1 MSDLPPPPPPGSGQ
15 APPPFQPPPGYAP
28 PPAPFQPPPG
38 YLPPPADIPPPG
50 YSVQAPPPGYPGQ
63 VPPPYMPVAAVGAGG
78 ALMSQFRGAAA
89 WSIGLGMVSIVA
101 PLVSTF
107 YFPIMPIIGA
117 LNGVRAI
124 QRGRVIGGIVGLVLN
139 GIGGIIALI
148 ASRVIGG

>member
-15 APPPFQPPPGYAP
+15 APPPFQPPPGY
-28 PPAPFQPPPG
+28 
-38 YLPPPADIPPPG
+38 LPPPADIPPPG
-50 YSVQAPPPGYPGQ
+50 YSVQ

-89 WSIGLGMVSIVA
+89 WSIGLGIVSIVV
-101 PLVSTF
+101 PFVSTF

-117 LNGVRAI
+117 LSGVRAI

-148 ASRVIGG
+148 ASRLFGG

>member
-15 APPPFQPPPGYAP
+15 APPPFQPPPGYTP

-50 YSVQAPPPGYPGQ
+50 YSVQAPPP
-63 VPPPYMPVAAVGAGG
+63 YMPVAAVGAGG
-78 ALMSQFRGAAA
+78 ALMSQFGGAAA
-89 WSIGLGMVSIVA
+89 WSIGLGLVSIVV

-148 ASRVIGG
+148 QSGLIGGSGG

>member
-1 MSDLPPPPPPGSGQ
+1 MSDLPPPPPPGSGE

-38 YLPPPADIPPPG
+38 YLPPAADIPPPG
-50 YSVQAPPPGYPGQ
+50 YSVQA
-63 VPPPYMPVAAVGAGG
+63 PPPYMPVAAVGAGG
-78 ALMSQFRGAAA
+78 ALMSQFGGAAA
-89 WSIGLGMVSIVA
+89 WSIGLGLVSIVV

-148 ASRVIGG
+148 QSGLIGGSGG

>member
-15 APPPFQPPPGYAP
+15 GSPPFQPPPGYA
-28 PPAPFQPPPG
+28 PAPFQPPPG

-50 YSVQAPPPGYPGQ
+50 YSVQ
-63 VPPPYMPVAAVGAGG
+63 VPPPYMPVAAAGAGG
-78 ALMSQFRGAAA
+78 ALMSQFGGAAA
-89 WSIGLGMVSIVA
+89 WSIGLGIVSIVV
-101 PLVSTF
+101 PLVSTI

-148 ASRVIGG
+148 ASRVIGGSGG